1 MKKKAMLKSGL
12 IMASLL
18 SLLAVL
24 SGCVPQEDGG
34 EGGFNWTIIIFLGL
48 MFAVFYFF
56 MIRPQRRKQK
66 EHQEMIQEM
75 RRGDRAITA
84 GGIYGVVDTISEDS
98 VVLKV
103 ESGATIRVDKSY
115 VTIRKED
122 LISTQQR

>member
-12 IMASLL
+12 IMASLV

>member
-1 MKKKAMLKSGL
+1 MKKKVMLKSGL

-18 SLLAVL
+18 SLLTVL

-56 MIRPQRRKQK
+56 MIRPQRRRQRD
-66 EHQEMIQEM
+66 HQEMIQEM
-75 RRGDRAITA
+75 KRGDRAITA

-122 LISTQQR
+122 TISMQQR

>member
-18 SLLAVL
+18 SLLTVL
-24 SGCVPQEDGG
+24 SGCIPQEDGG

>member
-1 MKKKAMLKSGL
+1 MKGKVMLKSGL
-12 IMASLL
+12 IMGYLL
-18 SLLAVL
+18 SLLTVL
-24 SGCVPQEDGG
+24 SGCIPQEEGG
-34 EGGFNWTIIIFLGL
+34 EGGFNWTIIIFLAL

-75 RRGDRAITA
+75 KRGDKAITA
-84 GGIYGVVDTISEDS
+84 GGIYGVVDTISEDN

-103 ESGATIRVDKSY
+103 ESGAMIRVDKSY

-122 LISTQQR
+122 TLPMQPR

>member
-1 MKKKAMLKSGL
+1 MKGKVMLKSGL
-12 IMASLL
+12 IMGYLL
-18 SLLAVL
+18 SLLTVL
-24 SGCVPQEDGG
+24 SGCIPQEEGG
-34 EGGFNWTIIIFLGL
+34 EGGFNWTIIIFLAL

-75 RRGDRAITA
+75 KRGDKAITA
-84 GGIYGVVDTISEDS
+84 GGIYGVVDVINEDN

-103 ESGATIRVDKSY
+103 ESGAMIRVDKSY

-122 LISTQQR
+122 TLPMQPR

>member
-1 MKKKAMLKSGL
+1 MKQKVMLKSGL
-12 IMASLL
+12 IMGYLL
-18 SLLAVL
+18 SLLTVL
-24 SGCVPQEDGG
+24 SGCIPQEEGG
-34 EGGFNWTIIIFLGL
+34 EGGFSWTIIIFLAL

-75 RRGDRAITA
+75 KRGDKAITA
-84 GGIYGVVDTISEDS
+84 GGIYGVVDTISEDN

-103 ESGATIRVDKSY
+103 ESGAMIRVDKSY

-122 LISTQQR
+122 TLPMQPR

>member
-1 MKKKAMLKSGL
+1 MKGKVMLKSGL
-12 IMASLL
+12 IMGYLL
-18 SLLAVL
+18 SLLTVL
-24 SGCVPQEDGG
+24 SGCIPQEEGG
-34 EGGFNWTIIIFLGL
+34 EGGFNWTIIIFLAL

-75 RRGDRAITA
+75 KRGDKAITA
-84 GGIYGVVDTISEDS
+84 GGIYGVVDVINEDN

-103 ESGATIRVDKSY
+103 ESGAMIRVDKSF

-122 LISTQQR
+122 TLPMQPR

>member
-1 MKKKAMLKSGL
+1 MKKKVMLKSGL
-12 IMASLL
+12 IMGSLL
-18 SLLAVL
+18 SLLVVL
-24 SGCVPQEDGG
+24 SGCIPQEEGG
-34 EGGFNWTIIIFLGL
+34 EGGFNWTIIIFLVL

-75 RRGDRAITA
+75 RRGDKAVTA

-103 ESGATIRVDKSY
+103 ESGTTIRVDKNY
-115 VTIRKED
+115 VTIRKEGT
-122 LISTQQR
+122 IPMKPR

>member
-18 SLLAVL
+18 SLLTIL
-24 SGCVPQEDGG
+24 SGCIPQEDGG